1 MNNMR
6 NLVLFVNMTLMCW
19 HWFFLSKFD
28 LILSACESVSVVC
41 TDFYFTQVVVYYQ
54 VGLACKAGL
63 NLVKPSNNKMA
74 RERDVCAANLSI
86 TMLFVP
92 TETF

>member
-1 MNNMR
+1 MR
-6 NLVLFVNMTLMCW
+6 NLVLFVNMTHAGVGSFSQSLTS
-19 HWFFLSKFD
+19 FFQRVSLSQSYVLTSTSLKLF
-28 LILSACESVSVVC
+28 
-41 TDFYFTQVVVYYQ
+41 VYNQ